1 MIMDWKNKLVD
12 KVKGA
17 IFEDEEVEKQTP
29 SPQVVVS
36 STPEQI
42 SIASPEVSVNRD
54 LLDKIETKIQ
64 EADLPGPDYL
74 ELKKAAEEPSLV
86 KDEPDE
92 GKRWRQAYR
101 NMKVFFPQAE
111 ITKVKILGAIDHYI
125 GIVNREEAIGME
137 QLEEIRGKEV
147 NGEQEIVDS
156 LAGEIL
162 ELEKKILEK
171 KAEKESREQ
180 KILANR
186 RKYDSQELSF
196 KRTIGFARDILEKDK
211 TRVTNYIEN

>member
-17 IFEDEEVEKQTP
+17 IFEEEVEQTP
-29 SPQVVVS
+29 SPQVVS
-36 STPEQI
+36 S
-42 SIASPEVSVNRD
+42 SPEPRPNPSFSEASVNKD
-54 LLDKIETKIQ
+54 LLNKIEKKIQ
-64 EADLPGPDYL
+64 EADIPGPDYL
-74 ELKKAAEEPSLV
+74 ELKKAAEESSLV

-92 GKRWRQAYR
+92 GKRWRQAFR
-101 NMKVFFPQAE
+101 NMKIFFPQAE
-111 ITKVKILGAIDHYI
+111 ITKAKILGAIDHYI